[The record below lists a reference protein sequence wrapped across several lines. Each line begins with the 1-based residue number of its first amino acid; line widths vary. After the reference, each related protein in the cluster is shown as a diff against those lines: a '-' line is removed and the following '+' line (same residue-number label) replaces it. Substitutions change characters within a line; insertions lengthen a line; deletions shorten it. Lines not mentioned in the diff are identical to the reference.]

1 MENSDDKLNIDGTPV
16 SAVTENTSVENG
28 ADGGIAPAS
37 DTKSSDS
44 QDGGDGSFALVGVAV
59 KSVAVT
65 LALILLITSI
75 LAVGLP
81 LQAMRTFNKLG
92 MTARAVDFGERYISG
107 VLDDYDA
114 AITDDDGNYTVITKT
129 HELTNDDFLEA
140 LYVCIQNSYRIM
152 NDSFRAGDTDTCEYY
167 ARRVEKYTRMSSSLN
182 GIGAVNKAQS
192 ERNVAAMPLYEM
204 RPLVYSYGH
213 TVYNMN
219 FRARVFLGETNKILF
234 NSYGGNAVTLFDER
248 MNTFDG
254 IDIAGSNRNALIANL
269 DGYVDYI
276 DAFGEY
282 LDVEFI
288 KSGIINDMSEKFNY
302 NGMDIPIFTETA
314 VRELYYGKLTN
325 RPFDKLVTV
334 SGDVNSSGFTVLYRR
349 IKDRFA
355 AFAKYA
361 IDFVPSDN
369 NNNKLDEQLHQLYWL
384 QTLRNTAAQLT
395 YVNYLLYFNSEN
407 YGTAASKIR
416 DEQFDLRDS
425 VAYDALTRAYIDK
438 LTQYKQQFQT
448 V

>member
-129 HELTNDDFLEA
+129 PELTNDDFLEA

-167 ARRVEKYTRMSSSLN
+167 ARRVEKYTRMYSSLN
-182 GIGAVNKAQS
+182 GIGAVNKI
-192 ERNVAAMPLYEM
+192 
-204 RPLVYSYGH
+204 G
-213 TVYNMN
+213 
-219 FRARVFLGETNKILF
+219 RAHV
-234 NSYGGNAVTLFDER
+234 
-248 MNTFDG
+248 
-254 IDIAGSNRNALIANL
+254 
-269 DGYVDYI
+269 
-276 DAFGEY
+276 
-282 LDVEFI
+282 
-288 KSGIINDMSEKFNY
+288 
-302 NGMDIPIFTETA
+302 
-314 VRELYYGKLTN
+314 
-325 RPFDKLVTV
+325 
-334 SGDVNSSGFTVLYRR
+334 
-349 IKDRFA
+349 
-355 AFAKYA
+355 
-361 IDFVPSDN
+361 
-369 NNNKLDEQLHQLYWL
+369 
-384 QTLRNTAAQLT
+384 
-395 YVNYLLYFNSEN
+395 
-407 YGTAASKIR
+407 
-416 DEQFDLRDS
+416 
-425 VAYDALTRAYIDK
+425 
-438 LTQYKQQFQT
+438 
-448 V
+448 